1 MPFIDKAIGLYN
13 SQSIRLFI
21 FLYMYIV
28 TIFKDIEFLVVDV
41 LLRMIHFFASDTL
54 VMQSVKITTK
64 SISSNVCTYETV
76 CEILVLS
83 I

>member
-13 SQSIRLFI
+13 SQSVHLFI

-54 VMQSVKITTK
+54 VMLSVKITTK
-64 SISSNVCTYETV
+64 SISSNA
-76 CEILVLS
+76 
-83 I
+83 